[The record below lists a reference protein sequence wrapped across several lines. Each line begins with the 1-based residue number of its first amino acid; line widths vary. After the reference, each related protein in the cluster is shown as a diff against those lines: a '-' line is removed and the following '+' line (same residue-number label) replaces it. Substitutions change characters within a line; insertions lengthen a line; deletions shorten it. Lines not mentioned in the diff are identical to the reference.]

1 MTKANQKIVRV
12 HNKKG
17 KFWFVELDN
26 NPNKIIKMLEKKAQ
40 TIVNTHT
47 EYIIESYSAIYKWGT
62 HGIPMR
68 NVKYKGFAGNY
79 KIPASSFISINLK
92 VPNEIK

>member
-1 MTKANQKIVRV
+1 MTKSNQKIIRV

-17 KFWFVELDN
+17 KYWFVELYN

-40 TIVNTHT
+40 TIVNTDT
-47 EYIIESYSAIYKWGT
+47 EYIIKSYSAIYKWGT

-68 NVKYKGFAGNY
+68 NVKYKGFRGIH
-79 KIPASSFISINLK
+79 KIPASSLISL
-92 VPNEIK
+92 IK